1 MMSTGTCYFLLV
13 CVAVVF
19 RVVQSEIDTGNDQQ
33 NIKSTTKT
41 KCSTNYNSMCLK
53 LDIISLIENISK
65 SNEEYNI
72 YSGISVVKEDRS
84 NQTNNMEIISGKDKY
99 FF

>member
-13 CVAVVF
+13 CIVVAI
-19 RVVQSEIDTGNDQQ
+19 RVVHGEIDVGTDQQ
-33 NIKSTTKT
+33 NIKSTTKS

-72 YSGISVVKEDRS
+72 YSGISVIKEDKT
-84 NQTNNMEIISGKDKY
+84 NKTNNMEIISGKNVA
-99 FF
+99 